1 MIRRGLVEIVVEKP
15 PQTQAVGHAPGDPS
29 LAIDAFEE
37 SDQQQVEVHAGSQRQ
52 TANLGGIELGAPL
65 LAELVEARRPQ
76 HPLQS
81 LIKRM
86 SWWDT
91 DAFSRIEK
99 HLLLRFRSFPAH
111 RHTQSYVCSYCLGIP
126 SVRTLDTGCYPFL

>member
-65 LAELVEARRPQ
+65 LAELVEACGLQ

-86 SWWDT
+86 SCWDT
-91 DAFSRIEK
+91 DAFS
-99 HLLLRFRSFPAH
+99 A
-111 RHTQSYVCSYCLGIP
+111 
-126 SVRTLDTGCYPFL
+126 